1 MVPDECRFTIDVRVT
16 DRYTNQEVYETIK
29 ANLKSEVKP
38 RSLRLN
44 SSSISEE
51 HPIVRAGLELG
62 RTCYGSPTSS
72 DRAVIPFA
80 SLKLGPGL
88 STSHTVQTSIFSFMR

>member
-16 DRYTNQEVYETIK
+16 DQYTNQEVYETIK

-72 DRAVIPFA
+72 IRQ
-80 SLKLGPGL
+80 LYLL
-88 STSHTVQTSIFSFMR
+88 HR